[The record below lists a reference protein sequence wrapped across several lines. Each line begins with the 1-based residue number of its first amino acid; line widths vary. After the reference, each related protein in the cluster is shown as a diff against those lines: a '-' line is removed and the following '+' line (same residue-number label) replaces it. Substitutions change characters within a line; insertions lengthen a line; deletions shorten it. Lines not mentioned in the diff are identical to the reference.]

1 MQKPRLT
8 WQAITLEFHRPFR
21 LSTGV
26 STTRQAHWIRLSDD
40 EGWGEGTIPPYY
52 GIPDDEMTAC
62 WDAAAQIEAPFPD
75 DPAKIASW
83 IGDDGPA
90 PAKCALDLA
99 LHDRIAKKRNLPLY
113 RLLGLPKP
121 TPLATAF
128 TISITSPE
136 EMAQI
141 ASENAQ
147 YSVLK
152 LKLGSDDDIARVAAV
167 RTARPDTR
175 IYVDANAA
183 WSPEEAV
190 RQIREL
196 EPHNLEMIEQPVA
209 KDDFEGM
216 GYVQAHTK
224 IPIVADESVCSLADV
239 EALASVGVKGINLK
253 LMKIGGLFPALEM
266 LRRGKELGQKV
277 MLGCMSET
285 SIGVTAMAHLTT
297 WADWIDLDSPL
308 LIKNDPF
315 NGLQYDKHAKI
326 HLPDRA
332 GIGVTKRL

>member
-1 MQKPRLT
+1 MKKPRLS

-26 STTRQAHWIRLSDD
+26 STTRRAYWIRLSDD

-62 WDAAAQIEAPFPD
+62 WDAAAKSEIPFPNA
-75 DPAKIASW
+75 PAEIASW

-99 LHDRIAKKRNLPLY
+99 LHDRIAKKQNLPLY

-128 TISITSPE
+128 TISIASPE
-136 EMAQI
+136 EMAHI
-141 ASENAQ
+141 AAENAQ
-147 YSVLK
+147 YPIIK
-152 LKLGSDDDIARVAAV
+152 LKLGSDDDIVRVAAV
-167 RTARPDTR
+167 RAARPDTR

-183 WSPEEAV
+183 WSPKEAV
-190 RQIREL
+190 RQVKAL
-196 EPHNLEMIEQPVA
+196 APYNLEMIEQPVA
-209 KDDFEGM
+209 KEDIEGM
-216 GYVQAHTK
+216 GYVQAHTE
-224 IPIVADESVCSLADV
+224 IPIVADESVRSLADI
-239 EALASVGVKGINLK
+239 EALAAVGVKGINLK
-253 LMKIGGLFPALEM
+253 LMKVGGLIPALEM
-266 LRRGKELGQKV
+266 LRRGKELGQKI

-285 SIGVTAMAHLTT
+285 SIGVTAMAHLTA
-297 WADWIDLDSPL
+297 WADWIDLDLPL
-308 LIKNDPF
+308 LIKNNPF
-315 NGLQYDKHAKI
+315 NGLQYDEQARI

-332 GIGVTKRL
+332 GIGVIQND